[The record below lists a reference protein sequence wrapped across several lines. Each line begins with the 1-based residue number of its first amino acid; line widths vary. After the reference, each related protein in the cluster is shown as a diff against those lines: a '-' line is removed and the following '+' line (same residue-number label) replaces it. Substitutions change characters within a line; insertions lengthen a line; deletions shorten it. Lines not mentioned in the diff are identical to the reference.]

1 MSDDHTAPPVVV
13 DTSVV
18 SILWRGDASASFYRR
33 RLAGKRLLISFQTLE
48 ELWFGAIKDEWGDR
62 RRNQLRRNL
71 DQYAVIWPNREMV
84 DISARLRSQRESAG
98 RRLNTADAWV
108 AATALLLQCPLA
120 THNRD
125 FEDIPVL
132 ELIKTSST

>member
-1 MSDDHTAPPVVV
+1 MTEAHTGPPVVV

-18 SILWRGDASASFYRR
+18 SLLWRGDGAAAYYRK
-33 RLAGKRLLISFQTLE
+33 RLAGKRLIISFQTLE
-48 ELWFGAIKDEWGDR
+48 ELWFGAIKDGWGDR

-71 DQYAVIWPNREMV
+71 DQYTVIWPNREMV
-84 DISARLRSQRESAG
+84 DISAHLRSQREKVG

-108 AATALLLQCPLA
+108 AATALLLHCPLA

-125 FEDIPVL
+125 FEDIPGL
-132 ELIKTSST
+132 QIIKTSSS

>member
-1 MSDDHTAPPVVV
+1 MSDGHTGPPVVV

-18 SILWRGDASASFYRR
+18 SILWRGDDSATYYSRH
-33 RLAGKRLLISFQTLE
+33 LAGKRPLISFQTLE

-62 RRNQLRRNL
+62 RQNQLRRNL
-71 DQYAVIWPNREMV
+71 DQYTVIWPNREMV
-84 DISARLRSQRESAG
+84 DISAHLRSQREKMG

-125 FEDIPVL
+125 FEDIPGL
-132 ELIKTSST
+132 ELIKASFT